1 MPRTQLEKAWLGAGL
16 IVAVVVAVI
25 GYFFFIGPQRSTT
38 SDVDGQ
44 ASAAQSQNDTLQVR
58 INSLDAQNRKLS
70 TYRAALK
77 QAQLALPTTSDLPN
91 FLRTLQSLGNA
102 TLVDVTT
109 LAVGTPTLVGA
120 NAASSSSTTS
130 APDPTTS
137 VSNNPATGTPSGPQ
151 VFALPITAQVSGSI
165 KALTNFLGQLQS
177 VQPRA
182 VLVDSITVGGA
193 AAGASASASTLD
205 VTLRAFV
212 APGSTV
218 ETQQLAQAAS
228 K

>member
-1 MPRTQLEKAWLGAGL
+1 MPKTQSEKAWLGVGL
-16 IVAVVVAVI
+16 LVALVVAVI

-38 SDVDGQ
+38 SDVEGQ
-44 ASAAQSQNDTLQVR
+44 VSSAQSQNDSLQVR

-77 QAQLALPTTSDLPN
+77 RAQLALPTTSDLPN
-91 FLRTLQSLGNA
+91 FLRTLQSIGNA

-109 LAVGTPTLVGA
+109 LAVGDPTLVGGDGTA
-120 NAASSSSTTS
+120 GSSST
-130 APDPTTS
+130 PTTPA
-137 VSNNPATGTPSGPQ
+137 SNAPTTPSGPQ
-151 VFALPITAQVSGSI
+151 IFALPITAQITGSL

-182 VLVDSITVGGA
+182 VLVNSITLGGD
-193 AAGASASASTLD
+193 AAGASSSTPTLD
-205 VTLRAFV
+205 VALQAFV
-212 APGSTV
+212 APGSAV
-218 ETQQLAQAAS
+218 ETQQLAQAAG

>member
-1 MPRTQLEKAWLGAGL
+1 MPRTQSERAWFGVGL
-16 IVAVVVAVI
+16 VVALVVTVI

-44 ASAAQSQNDTLQVR
+44 VNAAQSQNDSLQVR
-58 INSLDAQNRKLS
+58 INALDAQNRKLS

-77 QAQLALPTTSDLPN
+77 RAQLALPTTSDLPN
-91 FLRTLQSLGNA
+91 FLRTLQSIGNA

-109 LAVGTPTLVGA
+109 LAVGDPTVVGGD
-120 NAASSSSTTS
+120 STTGSSTSTPDSTATS
-130 APDPTTS
+130 AAPT
-137 VSNNPATGTPSGPQ
+137 TPSGPQ
-151 VFALPITAQVSGSI
+151 IFALPITAQVTGSI

-182 VLVDSITVGGA
+182 VLVGSITLGSDT
-193 AAGASASASTLD
+193 GASSATPTLD
-205 VTLRAFV
+205 VALQAFV
-212 APGSTV
+212 APGSAV
-218 ETQQLAQAAS
+218 ETQQLAQAAG